1 MLSGSLTKKSIARTQ
16 GAADPG
22 LHEGA
27 LDFGDELQSES
38 SQPSLSLHGCLASIA
53 EALPALLLV
62 LKHWPHSRQPRTALR
77 VQVARRSIESSTS
90 GDVAGPQATQSHRRC
105 LFCREAC
112 ELGSCLDA
120 ERAVRVWQASRL
132 YG

>member
-1 MLSGSLTKKSIARTQ
+1 MSKPEGKTPCRAGPRSSWTYALPGPLRRSLTPNSATRATG
-16 GAADPG
+16 GA
-22 LHEGA
+22 
-27 LDFGDELQSES
+27 
-38 SQPSLSLHGCLASIA
+38 SLSGCLASIA

-62 LKHWPHSRQPRTALR
+62 LKHWPHSRQHRTALR
-77 VQVARRSIESSTS
+77 VQAARRSIESSTS

-132 YG
+132 